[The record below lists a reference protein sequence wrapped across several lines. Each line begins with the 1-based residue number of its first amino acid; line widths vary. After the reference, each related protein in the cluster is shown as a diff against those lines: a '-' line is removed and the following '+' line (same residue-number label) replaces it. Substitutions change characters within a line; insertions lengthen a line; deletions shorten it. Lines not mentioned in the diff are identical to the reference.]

1 LVARAAFAM
10 IITNK
15 KLLASIKNKLNEI
28 KK

>member
-15 KLLASIKNKLNEI
+15 KLLTSIKNNLNEI
-28 KK
+28 K